1 MKQTAALIFSAKGRT
16 WAKGGGKD
24 LAHRTLEYGRALAT
38 CRAQLRTSAQR
49 QCGGVITSGLSGAV
63 RRAVTSAGFTEM
75 GTTQQVY
82 KGARGKKQRKKPTLD
97 FFYPFFHLAAAVYPL
112 PVSFV
117 L

>member
-1 MKQTAALIFSAKGRT
+1 M
-16 WAKGGGKD
+16 
-24 LAHRTLEYGRALAT
+24 
-38 CRAQLRTSAQR
+38 
-49 QCGGVITSGLSGAV
+49 
-63 RRAVTSAGFTEM
+63 TSAGFTEM

>member
-1 MKQTAALIFSAKGRT
+1 MEEHSRPAALSSGPRQ
-16 WAKGGGKD
+16 
-24 LAHRTLEYGRALAT
+24 H
-38 CRAQLRTSAQR
+38 SAQR

-82 KGARGKKQRKKPTLD
+82 KGARGKKQRKKPTVD